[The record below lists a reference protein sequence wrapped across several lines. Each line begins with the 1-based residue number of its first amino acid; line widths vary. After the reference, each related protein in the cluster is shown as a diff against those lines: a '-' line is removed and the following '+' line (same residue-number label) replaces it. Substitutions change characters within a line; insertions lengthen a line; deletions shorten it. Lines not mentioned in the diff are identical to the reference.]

1 MKKCPLA
8 EDLYKQLKGYS
19 DNGETKKMLDKID
32 KNNIVDVLEYFNKL
46 SPNEQLFEY
55 VNNEWGDGLG
65 RKVMDPILKE
75 LLDLGSSYG
84 IKNAKLTNLLSNNK
98 NNARSNY
105 NTYEINDLNANI
117 PKVLA
122 AIRNN
127 YKTLIKENM

>member
-1 MKKCPLA
+1 
-8 EDLYKQLKGYS
+8 
-19 DNGETKKMLDKID
+19 MLDKID

-122 AIRNN
+122 AIRNT